1 MARKFARL
9 KWRARLLLDFT
20 LWQFSAEG
28 RASTEQAH
36 FMDREWVAISS
47 QSDAEFFGVNFA
59 GRPYLL
65 VGASHYGPFDTFE
78 LIVSWIEGMLY
89 VGSDQYVNDL
99 GREADET
106 LLSYAL

>member
-1 MARKFARL
+1 MNRKFARL
-9 KWRARLLLDFT
+9 KWRARLLIDFT

-36 FMDREWVAISS
+36 FMDREFVTIRS
-47 QSDAEFFGVNFA
+47 QSDADFFGVKWT

-65 VGASHYGPFDTFE
+65 VGASHYGPFDAFE
-78 LIVSWIEGMLY
+78 LIVTWIEGMLY

-106 LLSYAL
+106 LLAYAM